1 MVDIFPQ
8 YEDYIIVNY
17 CQNCGREYTYA
28 YSCTDTCEHCG
39 CRMVPKINTFL
50 TTAPFT
56 SRVWYM
62 ESMKIFEKE
71 LFNDL

>member
-17 CQNCGREYTYA
+17 CQNCGGEYTY
-28 YSCTDTCEHCG
+28 SDTDTCGHCG
-39 CRMVPKINTFL
+39 CVLIPKINTFL

-62 ESMKIFEKE
+62 ESMKIFEKV
-71 LFNDL
+71 LFNELQQ

>member
-1 MVDIFPQ
+1 MDNIIPQ

-17 CQNCGREYTYA
+17 CQNCGREYTYL
-28 YSCTDTCEHCG
+28 STDTCEHCG
-39 CRMVPKINTFL
+39 CVLIPKKVTFL

-62 ESMKIFEKE
+62 KSMKIFEKE
-71 LFNDL
+71 LFNNL

>member
-1 MVDIFPQ
+1 MDDIIIPQ

-17 CQNCGREYTYA
+17 CQNCGGEYTYP
-28 YSCTDTCEHCG
+28 DTNTCKHCG
-39 CRMVPKINTFL
+39 CVLIPKKVTFL

-56 SRVWYM
+56 SRVRYM

>member
-1 MVDIFPQ
+1 MVDIFPK

-17 CQNCGREYTYA
+17 CQNCGREYTYLGI
-28 YSCTDTCEHCG
+28 DTCEYCG
-39 CRMVPKINTFL
+39 CVMIPKIDTFL

-56 SRVWYM
+56 SRAWYI
-62 ESMKIFEKE
+62 ESMKLFEKK

>member
-17 CQNCGREYTYA
+17 CQNCG
-28 YSCTDTCEHCG
+28 CH
-39 CRMVPKINTFL
+39 MVPKINTFL

>member
-1 MVDIFPQ
+1 MDNIVPQ

-17 CQNCGREYTYA
+17 CQNCGREYA
-28 YSCTDTCEHCG
+28 YPGTDTCEHCE
-39 CRMVPKINTFL
+39 CVLVPRKDSFL

-62 ESMKIFEKE
+62 KSMKIFENE